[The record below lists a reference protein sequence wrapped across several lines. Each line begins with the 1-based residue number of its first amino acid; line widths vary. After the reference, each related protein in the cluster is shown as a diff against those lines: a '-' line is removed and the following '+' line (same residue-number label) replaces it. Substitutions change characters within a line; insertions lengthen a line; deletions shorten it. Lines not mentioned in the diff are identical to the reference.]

1 MTGFGG
7 RCGLLKVMT
16 LGLSLSAIAM
26 GAIDKFAVKET
37 LAGIDIGPV
46 GVTLMVAG
54 AVGLGVGLS
63 LTVTGR
69 GSADRWT

>member
-1 MTGFGG
+1 
-7 RCGLLKVMT
+7 MT

-37 LAGIDIGPV
+37 LAGIDIGAV
-46 GVTLMVAG
+46 GVMVAG